1 MMLKVISGG
10 VPGVILRAG
19 SCRMPTIT
27 ASSQPR
33 RQSTSATSTARATK
47 EKNRTTICFEGA
59 TLPNRKHSAYPHRCI
74 MADPVVSVVVP
85 VFNRSQM
92 VGIAID
98 SSLRSAVPVE
108 VVAVDDASTD
118 DTWEVLRAD
127 ADPRAAPPRRSEEHT
142 T

>member
-19 SCRMPTIT
+19 SCRMPTTT

-47 EKNRTTICFEGA
+47 EKKRTTICFEGA
-59 TLPNRKHSAYPHRCI
+59 TLPDRKHSAYPHRWQ
-74 MADPVVSVVVP
+74 MAEPIVSIVIP
-85 VFNRSQM
+85 VFNRAGM
-92 VGIAID
+92 VRAAID
-98 SSLRSAVPVE
+98 SALAATVPVE

-118 DTWEVLRAD
+118 DTWEVLRGYG
-127 ADPRAAPPRRSEEHT
+127 DPRVRPVRME
-142 T
+142 